1 MFRWYQW
8 FAREPVA
15 AASSLE
21 NSSNSAAVASMMASI
36 TSESIGSCAR
46 SGKIAAWRCR
56 RSQPGLGGKLGNALE
71 GEARLFARIR
81 FDTITRPLIDGFS
94 TILRY

>member
-1 MFRWYQW
+1 L
-8 FAREPVA
+8 PHGG
-15 AASSLE
+15 
-21 NSSNSAAVASMMASI
+21 AVA
-36 TSESIGSCAR
+36 G
-46 SGKIAAWRCR
+46 
-56 RSQPGLGGKLGNALE
+56 QPGLGGKLGNALE